1 MEYTGNHSSFVMS
14 SLDTVKEM
22 AEELEFKNQYYLD
35 ELEKMYNTRQELQT
49 EINELNDAIDDLANE
64 NEQLAVEARDARR
77 SFTALQISVSILL
90 FAYGLFYGAYFGK
103 CM

>member
-1 MEYTGNHSSFVMS
+1 ME
-14 SLDTVKEM
+14 L

-35 ELEKMYNTRQELQT
+35 ELEKMSKANGELQS

-64 NEQLAVEARDARR
+64 NEQLAVDARDARR
-77 SFTALQISVSILL
+77 SFTMLQVSVSILL

>member
-1 MEYTGNHSSFVMS
+1 MERKRTTL
-14 SLDTVKEM
+14 SLEDAIEM
-22 AEELEFKNQYYLD
+22 AEELEFKNEYYLD
-35 ELEKMYNTRQELQT
+35 ELEKMSKTNGELQT
-49 EINELNDAIDDLANE
+49 EITELNDAIDDLANE

-77 SFTALQISVSILL
+77 SFTMLQVSVSILL